1 MTVMML
7 KNVLHR
13 TKDTE
18 FFKYFL
24 QYKKVNLANFVLAV
38 SLEMNYTNEVYNLK
52 T

>member
-1 MTVMML
+1 MIVMML

-13 TKDTE
+13 TNDTE
-18 FFKYFL
+18 FFKYSL